1 MRILT
6 IIILFIISACFSSD
20 KRSDQKTI
28 AVDYELVK
36 AKNQKALLIL
46 FPCYPCDAENTKTEF
61 NIIDVAQK
69 NNISV
74 LMMNFNQ
81 HLYLEKEEKEK
92 LANQLNSILE
102 QEKLKSDNVFIGG
115 FSSGGNVSFLLSN
128 YLVLT
133 KNRIQPKGVFLV
145 DSPIDLLRL
154 YKTSEKNIAK
164 NVASESV
171 EEASW
176 IVSEFDKIFG
186 NPSLGLS
193 KYEEHSP
200 FTLETKSIQNISF
213 LKEVKLRFYTEPDSI
228 WWKENRANE
237 YKDLN
242 AYSIEKLAEELK
254 KQNFDKTKLIKTKNR
269 GFRANRNRHPHS
281 WSIVDE
287 NDLVK
292 WILEE

>member
-1 MRILT
+1 MRILS
-6 IIILFIISACFSSD
+6 ILMFFIISVCFLSD
-20 KRSDQKTI
+20 KEPNPKAI
-28 AVDYELVK
+28 VVDYELVK
-36 AKNQKALLIL
+36 AANQKALLVL
-46 FPCYPCDAENTKTEF
+46 FPCFPCNAENTKTEF
-61 NIIDVAQK
+61 KIIDVAQK

-92 LANQLNSILE
+92 LANQLNSILKE
-102 QEKLKSDNVFIGG
+102 ENLKSENIFIGG

-128 YLVLT
+128 YLIQT
-133 KNRIQPKGVFLV
+133 KNNIQPKGVFLV
-145 DSPIDLLRL
+145 DSPIDLLEL
-154 YKTSEKNIAK
+154 YKTSQKNIEK

-171 EEASW
+171 EEAKW

-186 NPSLGLS
+186 FPSSGIK

-200 FTLETKSIQNISF
+200 FTFKSKSIQNISS
-213 LKEVKLRFYTEPDSI
+213 LKDVKLRLYTEPDTI

-237 YKDLN
+237 YEDLN
-242 AYSIEKLAEELK
+242 ANSIEKLSEELK
-254 KQNFDKTKLIKTKNR
+254 KQNFKKTELIKTTNKGYRSN
-269 GFRANRNRHPHS
+269 GNRHPHS

>member
-1 MRILT
+1 MRILS
-6 IIILFIISACFSSD
+6 ILMLFMISGCFSSD
-20 KRSDQKTI
+20 KESNPKTI
-28 AVDYELVK
+28 AIDYELVK
-36 AKNQKALLIL
+36 ADNQKALLIL
-46 FPCYPCDAENTKTEF
+46 FPCFPCDAENTKTEF
-61 NIIDVAQK
+61 KIIDVAIK

-92 LANQLNSILE
+92 LAKQLNSILKE
-102 QEKLKSDNVFIGG
+102 ENLKSENIFIGG

-128 YLVLT
+128 YLIQT
-133 KNRIQPKGVFLV
+133 KNSIQPKGVFLV
-145 DSPIDLLRL
+145 DSPIDLLEL
-154 YKTSEKNIAK
+154 YKTSQKNVEK

-171 EEASW
+171 EEAKW

-186 NPSLGLS
+186 VPSSGIK

-200 FTLETKSIQNISF
+200 FTFESKSIQNISS
-213 LKEVKLRFYTEPDSI
+213 LKDVKLRLYTEPDTI

-237 YKDLN
+237 YEDLN

-254 KQNFDKTKLIKTKNR
+254 KQNFKKTELIKTTNKGYRSN
-269 GFRANRNRHPHS
+269 GNRHPHS

>member
-1 MRILT
+1 M
-6 IIILFIISACFSSD
+6 ISSCFSSD
-20 KRSDQKTI
+20 KESNPKTI
-28 AVDYELVK
+28 AIDYELVK
-36 AKNQKALLIL
+36 AENQKALLIL
-46 FPCYPCDAENTKTEF
+46 FPCFPCDAENTKNEF
-61 NIIDVAQK
+61 KIIDVALK

-81 HLYLEKEEKEK
+81 HLYLKEEEKKK

-102 QEKLKSDNVFIGG
+102 KENLKPDSVFIGG

-128 YLVLT
+128 YLVIT
-133 KNRIQPKGVFLV
+133 KNKIQPKGVFLV

-171 EEASW
+171 EEATW

-186 NPSLGLS
+186 NPSSGIS
-193 KYEEHSP
+193 TYEKNSP
-200 FTLETKSIQNISF
+200 FTFESKSIQNISY
-213 LKEVKLRFYTEPDSI
+213 LKDVKLRLYSEPDII

-237 YKDLN
+237 YEDLN

-254 KQNFDKTKLIKTKNR
+254 KQNFKKIELIKTKNR
-269 GFRANRNRHPHS
+269 GFRANGNRHPHS

-292 WILEE
+292 WILEK

>member
-1 MRILT
+1 M
-6 IIILFIISACFSSD
+6 ISSCFSSD
-20 KRSDQKTI
+20 KESNPKTI
-28 AVDYELVK
+28 AIDYELVK
-36 AKNQKALLIL
+36 AENQKALLIL
-46 FPCYPCDAENTKTEF
+46 FPCFPCDAENTKNEF
-61 NIIDVAQK
+61 KIIDVALK

-81 HLYLEKEEKEK
+81 HLYLKEEEKEK

-102 QEKLKSDNVFIGG
+102 KENLKPDSVFIGG

-128 YLVLT
+128 YLVIT
-133 KNRIQPKGVFLV
+133 KNKIQPKGVFLV

-171 EEASW
+171 EEATW

-186 NPSLGLS
+186 NPSSGIS
-193 KYEEHSP
+193 TYEKNSP
-200 FTLETKSIQNISF
+200 FTFESKSIQNISY
-213 LKEVKLRFYTEPDSI
+213 LKDVKLRLYSEPDII

-237 YKDLN
+237 YEDLN

-254 KQNFDKTKLIKTKNR
+254 KQNFKKIELIKTKNR
-269 GFRANRNRHPHS
+269 GFRANGNRHPHS

-292 WILEE
+292 WILEK

>member
-1 MRILT
+1 MRILS
-6 IIILFIISACFSSD
+6 ILMLFMISSCFSSD
-20 KRSDQKTI
+20 KESNPKTI
-28 AVDYELVK
+28 AIDYELVK
-36 AKNQKALLIL
+36 AENQKALLIL
-46 FPCYPCDAENTKTEF
+46 FPCFPCDAENTKNEF
-61 NIIDVAQK
+61 KIIDVALK

-81 HLYLEKEEKEK
+81 HLYLKEEEKKK

-102 QEKLKSDNVFIGG
+102 KENLKPDSVFIGG

-128 YLVLT
+128 YLVIT
-133 KNRIQPKGVFLV
+133 KNKIQPKGVFLV

-171 EEASW
+171 EEATW

-186 NPSLGLS
+186 NPSSGIS
-193 KYEEHSP
+193 TYEKNSP
-200 FTLETKSIQNISF
+200 FTFESKSIQNISY
-213 LKEVKLRFYTEPDSI
+213 LKDVKLRLYSEPDII

-237 YKDLN
+237 YEDLN

-254 KQNFDKTKLIKTKNR
+254 KQNFKKIELIKTKNR
-269 GFRANRNRHPHS
+269 GFRANGNRHPHS

-292 WILEE
+292 WILEK

>member
-1 MRILT
+1 MRILS
-6 IIILFIISACFSSD
+6 ILMLFMISSCFSSD
-20 KRSDQKTI
+20 KESNPKTI
-28 AVDYELVK
+28 AIDYELVK
-36 AKNQKALLIL
+36 AENQKALLIL
-46 FPCYPCDAENTKTEF
+46 FPCFPCDAENTKNEF
-61 NIIDVAQK
+61 KIIDVALK

-81 HLYLEKEEKEK
+81 HLYLKEEEKEK

-102 QEKLKSDNVFIGG
+102 KENLKPDSVFIGG

-128 YLVLT
+128 YLVIT
-133 KNRIQPKGVFLV
+133 KNKIQPKGVFLV

-171 EEASW
+171 EEATW

-186 NPSLGLS
+186 NPSSGIS
-193 KYEEHSP
+193 TYEKNSP
-200 FTLETKSIQNISF
+200 FTFESKSIQNISY
-213 LKEVKLRFYTEPDSI
+213 LKDVKLRLYSEPDII

-237 YKDLN
+237 YEDLN

-254 KQNFDKTKLIKTKNR
+254 KQNFKKIELIKTKNR
-269 GFRANRNRHPHS
+269 GFRANGNRHPHS

-292 WILEE
+292 WILEK

>member
-1 MRILT
+1 MRILS
-6 IIILFIISACFSSD
+6 ILMLFIISGCFSSD
-20 KRSDQKTI
+20 KESNPKTI
-28 AVDYELVK
+28 AIDYELVK
-36 AKNQKALLIL
+36 AENQKALLIL
-46 FPCYPCDAENTKTEF
+46 FPCFPCDAENTKNEF
-61 NIIDVAQK
+61 KIIDVALK

-92 LANQLNSILE
+92 LAKQLNSILKE
-102 QEKLKSDNVFIGG
+102 GNLKSENIFIGG

-128 YLVLT
+128 YLIQT
-133 KNRIQPKGVFLV
+133 KNNIQPKGVFLV
-145 DSPIDLLRL
+145 DSPIDLLEL
-154 YKTSEKNIAK
+154 YKTSQKNIEK

-171 EEASW
+171 EEAKW

-186 NPSLGLS
+186 FPSSGIK

-200 FTLETKSIQNISF
+200 FTFKSKSIQNISS
-213 LKEVKLRFYTEPDSI
+213 LKDVKLRLYTEPDTI

-237 YKDLN
+237 YEDLN
-242 AYSIEKLAEELK
+242 ANSIEKLSEELK
-254 KQNFDKTKLIKTKNR
+254 KQNFKKTELIKTTNKGYRSN
-269 GFRANRNRHPHS
+269 GNRHPHS

>member
-1 MRILT
+1 MRILS
-6 IIILFIISACFSSD
+6 ILLLFMISGCFSSD
-20 KRSDQKTI
+20 KESNPKTI
-28 AVDYELVK
+28 EVDYELIK
-36 AKNQKALLIL
+36 AANQKALLVL
-46 FPCYPCDAENTKTEF
+46 FPCYPCNAENTKTEF
-61 NIIDVAQK
+61 KIIDVAQK

-81 HLYLEKEEKEK
+81 HLYLEKKEKEK
-92 LANQLNSILE
+92 LDKQLNSILE
-102 QEKLKSDNVFIGG
+102 QENLKSENIFIGG

-128 YLVLT
+128 YLIQT
-133 KNRIQPKGVFLV
+133 KNNIQPKGVFLV
-145 DSPIDLLRL
+145 DSPIDLLEL
-154 YKTSEKNIAK
+154 YKTSQKNVEK

-171 EEASW
+171 EEAKW

-186 NPSLGLS
+186 VPSSGIK

-200 FTLETKSIQNISF
+200 FTFESKSIQNISY
-213 LKEVKLRFYTEPDSI
+213 LKDVKVRLYTEPDTI

-237 YKDLN
+237 YEDLN
-242 AYSIEKLAEELK
+242 AHSIEKLAEELK
-254 KQNFDKTKLIKTKNR
+254 KQNFKKTELIKTANR
-269 GFRANRNRHPHS
+269 GYRSNGNRHPHS